1 MKNTKKHYAWKV
13 IIACI
18 LIKVGTAGMTG
29 VAMGN
34 FVTPIVRE
42 LGCSVSALS
51 AYTSVNAIAMALLYT
66 TAVKFLDTKNIGKIM
81 GFASLAEVI
90 GLGLMSVYRSVY
102 MFYFSAALIGV
113 AQAFTGYVA
122 IPVVINMWFKKN
134 NGTVLGIVIAVGSAA
149 TTLYSLLTGQLINCF
164 GWRQSYFIMA
174 LIAAVLTVP
183 SVFLIIKRP
192 EETGWAPYG
201 GDTPVETEE
210 APAAVTASGY
220 SLTKTQALGMPMFY
234 IAWLACVCFSY
245 GSGVP
250 FYAQTFSTIELNQSV
265 TFSSIV
271 GVCLNLGTIFSSLIV
286 GRINDKHGVK
296 AGMGWG
302 VAATAVGLSLMFG
315 SFANPIL
322 VLPAVFIAGLGNTMY
337 TVQCPLLAR
346 TVVGDKHYSDIWALM
361 MTINSLIG
369 GGLCFT
375 IGLFYDLAGTFKGAF
390 VMGIALFAAG
400 GLLGSIAINMSKKY
414 QASVMPSHEAD

>member
-1 MKNTKKHYAWKV
+1 MKNEKKHYAWKV
-13 IIACI
+13 MIACI
-18 LIKVGTAGMTG
+18 LIKIGTAGMTA

-42 LGCSVSALS
+42 LGCSVSSLS

-81 GFASLAEVI
+81 SFASLAEVI
-90 GLGLMSVYRSVY
+90 GLGLMSTYHSVY

-122 IPVVINMWFKKN
+122 IPVVINMWFKRN
-134 NGTVLGIVIAVGSAA
+134 NGTVLGVVIAIGSAA
-149 TTLYSLLTGQLINCF
+149 TTLYSLLTGQLINFF

-174 LIAAVLTVP
+174 IIAAVLTVP

-192 EETGWAPYG
+192 QEVGCVPYG
-201 GDTPVETEE
+201 AGC
-210 APAAVTASGY
+210 AAESEQDALVRADDGY
-220 SLTKTQALGMPMFY
+220 SLTKQQALKMPMFY

-245 GSGVP
+245 GSGVA
-250 FYAQTFSTIELNQSV
+250 YYTQTFSTIELNQSV

-286 GRINDKHGVK
+286 GRINDKFGVK
-296 AGMGWG
+296 AGLGWG
-302 VAATAVGLSLMFG
+302 VATTAVGFLMMFLSFITPN
-315 SFANPIL
+315 F
-322 VLPAVFIAGLGNTMY
+322 VFPAVFIVGLGNTMY

-346 TVVGDKHYSDIWALM
+346 TVVGDKHYSDVWALM
-361 MTINSLIG
+361 MMINSMVG

-390 VMGIALFAAG
+390 IMGIALFVAAG
-400 GLLGSIAINMSKKY
+400 ILGNIAINMSNKSRKELAAK
-414 QASVMPSHEAD
+414 Q